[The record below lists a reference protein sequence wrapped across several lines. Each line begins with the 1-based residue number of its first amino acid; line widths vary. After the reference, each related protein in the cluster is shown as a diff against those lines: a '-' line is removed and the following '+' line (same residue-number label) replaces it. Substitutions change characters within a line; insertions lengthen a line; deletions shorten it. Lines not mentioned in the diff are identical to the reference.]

1 VVVKLVKIERDS
13 VLILVEGEDAPRMLR
28 LK

>member
-1 VVVKLVKIERDS
+1 VKLVKIERDS